1 MGALD
6 EKSNLSYQCYFR
18 FLMNSIFPDSQ
29 DLLAPLSPGQSK
41 TRTSVIKRNPSPG
54 GDRVNKRNASPGL
67 NRARDCKEK
76 EDSKSELDNLLD
88 FYQNTTL
95 TPPRQT
101 AICRIPQATIKFS
114 DSLEITPIKILPIEL
129 TSEPLLANRVNKVSH
144 TGMES
149 NKRIHE
155 SEENATKKFR
165 TNDLIIEKIPR
176 TSTEENHNHQV
187 VSQMGSEKRYDED
200 TSLSCKLVLSKSNK
214 RKYELVFEN
223 GQSVSL
229 NRNLFKSLDFS
240 DKSQNIRRKKVQPRK
255 QKNPLKT
262 NVTEQISTPGT
273 KMVIDVPQNDLIV
286 KRGINND
293 CHLSKEGMTKAP
305 VIATPAKHECIDK
318 ETVSSDTIITA
329 DKTELQ
335 NPSNIS
341 KIPETLGLH
350 KLPSIVNQPSYLRVV
365 KRQTEKTR

>member
-1 MGALD
+1 MG
-6 EKSNLSYQCYFR
+6 
-18 FLMNSIFPDSQ
+18 
-29 DLLAPLSPGQSK
+29 
-41 TRTSVIKRNPSPG
+41 
-54 GDRVNKRNASPGL
+54 
-67 NRARDCKEK
+67 
-76 EDSKSELDNLLD
+76 
-88 FYQNTTL
+88 

-144 TGMES
+144 TEMES

-187 VSQMGSEKRYDED
+187 VSQMGSEKRDDED

-229 NRNLFKSLDFS
+229 NRNLFKSLDIS
-240 DKSQNIRRKKVQPRK
+240 DKSKIFGERKFNQE
-255 QKNPLKT
+255 N
-262 NVTEQISTPGT
+262 
-273 KMVIDVPQNDLIV
+273 
-286 KRGINND
+286 KRT
-293 CHLSKEGMTKAP
+293 H
-305 VIATPAKHECIDK
+305 
-318 ETVSSDTIITA
+318 
-329 DKTELQ
+329 
-335 NPSNIS
+335 
-341 KIPETLGLH
+341 
-350 KLPSIVNQPSYLRVV
+350 
-365 KRQTEKTR
+365 

>member
-1 MGALD
+1 MG
-6 EKSNLSYQCYFR
+6 
-18 FLMNSIFPDSQ
+18 
-29 DLLAPLSPGQSK
+29 
-41 TRTSVIKRNPSPG
+41 
-54 GDRVNKRNASPGL
+54 RVNKRNASPGL
-67 NRARDCKEK
+67 NRDCKGK
-76 EDSKSELDNLLD
+76 EESKSELDNLLD

-95 TPPRQT
+95 TPHRQT

-155 SEENATKKFR
+155 SEENVTKKFR

-187 VSQMGSEKRYDED
+187 VSQMGSEKRDDED

-229 NRNLFKSLDFS
+229 NRNLFKRLDFS

-286 KRGINND
+286 NRGINN
-293 CHLSKEGMTKAP
+293 
-305 VIATPAKHECIDK
+305 ECIYK

-365 KRQTEKTR
+365 KRQTEKIR